1 MATIINREDSKTCF
15 NCDSKPPLFRLISLE
30 KFLTE
35 NGSLEPDCLVGLFCE
50 SCLRLQIEDLFAGFS
65 QSKTPVSPNETPDRC
80 LCRQVGFVV
89 VPIEFG
95 HTESQLLID
104 ELGLDSC
111 VTVAD

>member
-35 NGSLEPDCLVGLFCE
+35 NGNLEPDCLVGLFCE

-65 QSKTPVSPNETPDRC
+65 QSERPVSPNETPDSC
-80 LCRQVGFVV
+80 FCRQVGFVV

-95 HTESQLLID
+95 ERESQLLIE

-111 VTVAD
+111 VTAT